1 MVVYCKV
8 NNLRSTDCDL
18 NKNSADTVSR
28 TWSRSP
34 NLEYELGF
42 KWSLIWGLND
52 QVGFQIEALSSV
64 SDWLISKNRFLIG
77 QESSLADI
85 NFKSLLSFMITS
97 LIRPLSIDFYWV
109 SKNSILDENNLL
121 SQNSFFLLSEIRTT
135 SYNELLYTGYIKPL
149 RDKF

>member
-1 MVVYCKV
+1 
-8 NNLRSTDCDL
+8 
-18 NKNSADTVSR
+18 
-28 TWSRSP
+28 
-34 NLEYELGF
+34 
-42 KWSLIWGLND
+42 
-52 QVGFQIEALSSV
+52 
-64 SDWLISKNRFLIG
+64 
-77 QESSLADI
+77 
-85 NFKSLLSFMITS
+85 MITS